1 MAQWVRCMHAGEA
14 CYGQLE
20 GDRVLLFDGSP
31 YGAHA
36 PTGAGID
43 VDEVEWLP
51 PADPRN
57 FLALWSNFYERAEK
71 ENLPIPAF
79 PLYFLKTSCCLHP
92 HLGPI
97 RRPAGFDGAVK
108 FEAELGIV
116 IKRPCFQVS
125 VAQAPDYALGYT
137 CVNDVTAPAV
147 LNEEPAFRQWTRSKS
162 FPTFGPIGPVI
173 DTDIDPA
180 GLRVQAVLN
189 GEVKQ
194 NYPVSDMIYSPN
206 EVVSMISQEVRMEPG
221 DVIAL
226 GTSVGACTLDPGD
239 RIDVVVE
246 GLATLSNRYEG

>member
-1 MAQWVRCMHAGEA
+1 VF
-14 CYGQLE
+14 
-20 GDRVLLFDGSP
+20 FDGSP
-31 YGAHA
+31 FGAHRA
-36 PTGAGID
+36 TGDAAG
-43 VDEVEWLP
+43 VDEIEWLP
-51 PADPRN
+51 PCDPRN
-57 FLALWSNFYERAEK
+57 FLALWSNFHERAEK

-97 RRPAGFDGAVK
+97 QRPSGFDGAVK
-108 FEAELGIV
+108 FEAELGLV
-116 IKRPCFQVS
+116 IGRPCFQVS
-125 VAQAPDYALGYT
+125 VAEAGDYVFGYT

-189 GEVKQ
+189 GELKQ
-194 NYPVSDMIYSPN
+194 NYPVSDMIYSPE
-206 EVVSMISQEVRMEPG
+206 EVVSMISQEIVMEPG

-226 GTSVGACTLDPGD
+226 GTSVGASIMEPGD

-246 GLATLSNRYEG
+246 GIGMLSNRYEG